1 MAREEGGEH
10 EEAGR
15 PGLRAAIVRRDISA
29 DAQVALREGVHHAG
43 MESTTLPA
51 HPPTEP
57 GAEPPVDG
65 PDTESRPAPAP
76 QPPRG
81 RAPVALIAV
90 VALVA
95 GTVGGL
101 VGAAVSDD
109 DAVSTPAP
117 SSSARANRPSTV
129 TAGNL
134 DLQQIL
140 AKVEPAVVGISVGS
154 GFQSGAGTG
163 IVLTPEGEVLTNAH
177 VVEGARTIRV
187 TLPGAAQPREAEL
200 LGADE
205 DEDLA
210 LLKIRD
216 ASGLAIAELGQS
228 SDVQVGDDVVA
239 VGNAL
244 ALRGDPTVTRG
255 IVSAVNRSFGQLSG
269 LLQHDAAINPGN
281 SGGPL
286 VNAGGQVIGVNT
298 SVAGRGG
305 GIGFAIPVDRAKDL
319 LTRLRSGGSS
329 APTGFLGVSTRDPE
343 DGGRGAEIAEVTAG
357 SPADQAGL
365 RSGDV
370 ITAVDG
376 RAITGAADLG
386 GRIRGQKPGERVK
399 VEYRR
404 GTETRST
411 DVTLGRRPTS

>member
-1 MAREEGGEH
+1 M
-10 EEAGR
+10 
-15 PGLRAAIVRRDISA
+15 RR
-29 DAQVALREGVHHAG
+29 

-57 GAEPPVDG
+57 GARAPVDS

-81 RAPVALIAV
+81 RVPVALIAV

-109 DAVSTPAP
+109 DTVATAAPPSTA
-117 SSSARANRPSTV
+117 SDTRPSTV
-129 TAGNL
+129 TTGNL

-177 VVEGARTIRV
+177 VVRGARSIRV
-187 TLPGAAQPREAEL
+187 TLPGASQARDAEL

-205 DEDLA
+205 EEDLA

-216 ASGLAIAELGQS
+216 ANGLATAELGQS
-228 SDVQVGDDVVA
+228 GDVRVGDDVVA

-286 VNAGGQVIGVNT
+286 VNGAGQVIGVNT
-298 SVAGRGG
+298 SVAGGRGG
-305 GIGFAIPVDRAKDL
+305 AAQSIGFAIPVDRAKDL
-319 LTRLRSGGSS
+319 LDRLRSGGSS
-329 APTGFLGVSTRDPE
+329 APAGFLGVSTRDAE
-343 DGGRGAEIAEVTAG
+343 DGSRGAEIAEVTPG
-357 SPADQAGL
+357 SPAASAGL
-365 RSGDV
+365 RAGDV

-376 RAITGAADLG
+376 RSVAGAGDLS
-386 GRIRGQKPGERVK
+386 GRIRGHKPGERVK